1 MTQKRDF
8 IDLSLLNKQQVKK
21 ILDLGHLLKRRKA
34 DITRPLDQKT
44 LISIFEKT
52 STRTRISFEVGIQQ
66 LGGHNVVITN
76 KDSQLGKGETVED
89 TARVLS
95 RFGDIIMARTN
106 THDMIETL
114 AKYATIPVINGLSDY
129 SHPCQILA
137 DIMTYEEHL
146 GSIEGATIAWVGD
159 GNNVC
164 HSWIHA
170 SEKLNFTLKI
180 ACPDAYTPCEKTLT
194 QAKGHAIRTDCV
206 KHAVQNADC
215 VITDTWVSMGDTDVE
230 DRIALLEPYQITP
243 DVMKMAKSHAIFM
256 HCLPAYRGNEMT
268 ADVIDGPQSVVF
280 DEAENR
286 LHAQKAIMV
295 WCCHAEDTIQGSI
308 HKKRSP

>member
-1 MTQKRDF
+1 MQKRDF
-8 IDLSLLNKQQVKK
+8 IDISSLSKNEVRH
-21 ILDLGHLLKRRKA
+21 ILDLGHLLKRRKM
-34 DITRPLDQKT
+34 DITRPLDNKT

-52 STRTRISFEVGIQQ
+52 STRTRVSFEVGIQQ
-66 LGGHNVVITN
+66 MGGHSIVITHQ
-76 KDSQLGKGETVED
+76 DSQLGKGETVED

-95 RFGDIIMARTN
+95 RYGDIIMVRTHSHN
-106 THDMIETL
+106 MVKTL
-114 AKYATIPVINGLSDY
+114 AKHASVPVINGLSDY
-129 SHPCQILA
+129 SHPCQIMA

-146 GSIEGATIAWVGD
+146 GTIDGATIAWVGD

-180 ACPDAYTPCEKTLT
+180 ACPREYTPNDNTV
-194 QAKGHAIRTDCV
+194 QRAKGYTTVCHNIID
-206 KHAVQNADC
+206 AVQDADC
-215 VITDTWVSMGDTDVE
+215 VVTDTWVSMGDKDVHH
-230 DRIALLEPYQITP
+230 RIDILKPYQVTGEI
-243 DVMKMAKSHAIFM
+243 MQKANKNAIFM

-268 ADVIDGPQSVVF
+268 TEIIDGPQSVVF

-295 WCCHAEDTIQGSI
+295 WCCQAQSNI
-308 HKKRSP
+308 

>member
-1 MTQKRDF
+1 MQKRDF
-8 IDLSLLNKQQVKK
+8 IDISYLHKDAVKN
-21 ILDLGHLLKRRKA
+21 ILDLGHLLKRRKM
-34 DITRPLDQKT
+34 DITRPLDNKT

-52 STRTRISFEVGIQQ
+52 STRTRVSFEVGIQQ
-66 LGGHNVVITN
+66 MGGHSIVITS

-95 RFGDIIMARTN
+95 RYGDIIMVRT
-106 THDMIETL
+106 HSHEMVQTL
-114 AKYATIPVINGLSDY
+114 AKNASVPVINGLSDY
-129 SHPCQILA
+129 SHPCQIMA

-180 ACPDAYTPCEKTLT
+180 ACPQEYAPHLDTVK
-194 QAKGHAIRTDCV
+194 QADGHASVSHNIMD
-206 KHAVQNADC
+206 AVQGADC
-215 VITDTWVSMGDTDVE
+215 VVTDTWVSMGDKDIQ
-230 DRIALLEPYQITP
+230 DRVDILKPYQVTSEILQ
-243 DVMKMAKSHAIFM
+243 MANKNAIFM

-268 ADVIDGPQSVVF
+268 AEVIDGPQSVVF

-295 WCCHAEDTIQGSI
+295 WCCQAQNNI
-308 HKKRSP
+308 

>member
-1 MTQKRDF
+1 MHKKRDF
-8 IDLSLLNKQQVKK
+8 IDISLLPKDEVKT
-21 ILDLGHLLKRRKA
+21 ILDLGHLLKRRKM
-34 DITRPLDQKT
+34 DITRPLDNKT

-66 LGGHNVVITN
+66 MGGHSVVITN
-76 KDSQLGKGETVED
+76 QDSQLGKGETIED

-95 RFGDIIMARTN
+95 RYGDMIMARTN
-106 THDMIETL
+106 AHAMVETL
-114 AKYATIPVINGLSDY
+114 AAHATVPVINGLSDY
-129 SHPCQILA
+129 SHPCQIMA

-164 HSWIHA
+164 NSWIHA
-170 SEKLNFTLKI
+170 AEKLHFRLQV
-180 ACPDAYTPCEKTLT
+180 ASPPAYSPSANTVQGAAGHVTVTDDIK
-194 QAKGHAIRTDCV
+194 QAVT
-206 KHAVQNADC
+206 NADC
-215 VITDTWVSMGDTDVE
+215 VVTDTWVSMGDE
-230 DRIALLEPYQITP
+230 DIDDRAKILRPYQVTS
-243 DVMKMAKSHAIFM
+243 DVMRLANKHAIFM

-268 ADVIDGPQSVVF
+268 AEVIDGRQSVVF

-295 WCCHAEDTIQGSI
+295 WCCQAENNM
-308 HKKRSP
+308 